1 MDFVVFD
8 LEWNQAGYGRPMI
21 REPLPLEGEI
31 IQIGAVKLS
40 EALETL
46 GEFKIYIKPR
56 VYRKMNR
63 KVQQITHISN
73 EDLASGADFK
83 DAIEQFSAF
92 CGEDF
97 RFVTWGSDDMR
108 VLRQNLAFKHC
119 DAAWVPEIN
128 YDLQLVY
135 DKAQGNKNE
144 SSLGAVV
151 EHYGIALDRPQHDA
165 LNDAYYTACIMDKIG
180 LEAVNQLY
188 SAPVMPKRSGEIK
201 RTEFPVVGSRRKA
214 VTKLKTVSCP
224 LCDAALDC
232 TPWVEQGNG
241 RYISCCECA
250 EHGGLF
256 MRLRFKRIG
265 EETLC
270 GIMTV
275 FEMSDEYRELYNQRS
290 EQAAQ
295 KPAKNRRPRRKKK
308 VSAQTA
314 PTQPTGESE
323 GKTE

>member
-1 MDFVVFD
+1 MNFVVFD

-40 EALETL
+40 ESLETL

-83 DAIEQFSAF
+83 DAVAQFAAF
-92 CGEDF
+92 CGDEF
-97 RFVTWGSDDMR
+97 KLVTWGSDDMR

-119 DAAWVPEIN
+119 DAAWVPGVN

-144 SSLGAVV
+144 SSLAAAV
-151 EHYGIALDRPQHDA
+151 EHYGIDLDRPQHDA
-165 LNDAYYTACIMDKIG
+165 LNDAYYTACVMDKIG
-180 LEAVNQLY
+180 TEAVYQLY
-188 SAPVMPKRSGEIK
+188 STAVVPKRSGEIK
-201 RTEFPVVGSRRKA
+201 RIEFPVVGSRRKA
-214 VTKLKTVSCP
+214 VAKLRAVNCP
-224 LCDAALDC
+224 MCDAQLDC
-232 TPWVEQGNG
+232 APWVEQGSG
-241 RYISCCECA
+241 RFISLCECT
-250 EHGGLF
+250 EHGGFF
-256 MRLRFKRIG
+256 MRLRLKRIG
-265 EETLC
+265 DETLC

-275 FEMSDEYRELYNQRS
+275 FESNDDYAELYRQRS
-290 EQAAQ
+290 ETAEQ
-295 KPAKNRRPRRKKK
+295 KPAHRRPRRRKKTA
-308 VSAQTA
+308 AQTGEPA
-314 PTQPTGESE
+314 PAAAEATQGE
-323 GKTE
+323 